1 MSEKTNDRRTIKTKK
16 AICRAF
22 AELLVEKELHKI
34 TVREIIEK
42 ADISRVTFY
51 NHYLDVYDL
60 HDKFEESIMLEMAS
74 LVLELESLPYSE
86 VFSKIIGFVDENRAA
101 FRMIF
106 SPNGTN
112 KMRFRMGT
120 LLEGLL
126 RQIYFEKN
134 EGAAGDR
141 NVDYM
146 IYYRAQGMILVIQK
160 WVLDDFKESAEV
172 ITKIMTVLDGRT
184 ENDFETWK
192 NVEKGKKGT

>member
-1 MSEKTNDRRTIKTKK
+1 MSENTNDRRTRKTKK
-16 AICRAF
+16 AICEAF
-22 AELLVEKELHKI
+22 AELLVEKKLHKI
-34 TVREIIEK
+34 TVKEIIEK

-74 LVLELESLPYSE
+74 LVLELEDVPYSE
-86 VFSKIIGFVDENRAA
+86 VFSKIIGYVDENRAA

-112 KMRFRMGT
+112 KMRFRLGT

-126 RQIYFEKN
+126 RQLYLEEN
-134 EGAAGDR
+134 EGSSADR

-146 IYYRAQGMILVIQK
+146 IYYRSQGMILVIQK
-160 WVLDDFKESAEV
+160 WVLDDFKESADI

-184 ENDFETWK
+184 EENFEAWRKEQQK
-192 NVEKGKKGT
+192 NCP

>member
-1 MSEKTNDRRTIKTKK
+1 MSDKTNDRRTIKTKK

-34 TVREIIEK
+34 TVKEIIEK

>member
-34 TVREIIEK
+34 TVKEIIEK

-126 RQIYFEKN
+126 RQIYFEEN

-146 IYYRAQGMILVIQK
+146 IYYRAQGMILVMQK

>member
-1 MSEKTNDRRTIKTKK
+1 MSDKTNDRRTRKTKK
-16 AICRAF
+16 AICEAF

-60 HDKFEESIMLEMAS
+60 HDKFEESIMLETAS
-74 LVLELESLPYSE
+74 LVLELESVSYSE
-86 VFSKIIGFVDENRAA
+86 VFSKIIGYVNENRAA

-112 KMRFRMGT
+112 KMRFRLGT

-126 RQIYFEKN
+126 RQLYLEEN
-134 EGAAGDR
+134 AGTADR
-141 NVDYM
+141 NADYM
-146 IYYRAQGMILVIQK
+146 IYYRAQGMILVLQK
-160 WVLDDFKESAEV
+160 WVLDDFKEPADV
-172 ITKIMTVLDGRT
+172 ITEIMTVLDGRT
-184 ENDFETWK
+184 ESDFGTWK
-192 NVEKGKKGT
+192 KEQQKNCP

>member
-1 MSEKTNDRRTIKTKK
+1 MSDKTNDRRTRKTKK

-22 AELLVEKELHKI
+22 AELLMEKELHKI
-34 TVREIIEK
+34 TVKEIIEK

-60 HDKFEESIMLEMAS
+60 HDKFEESIMLETAS

-112 KMRFRMGT
+112 KMRFSLGT

-126 RQIYFEKN
+126 RQLYFEKN
-134 EGAAGDR
+134 EGAAADR
-141 NVDYM
+141 NADYM
-146 IYYRAQGMILVIQK
+146 IYYRAQGMILVLQK
-160 WVLDDFKESAEV
+160 WVLNDFKEPADV
-172 ITKIMTVLDGRT
+172 ITEIMTVLDGRT
-184 ENDFETWK
+184 EENFEAWK
-192 NVEKGKKGT
+192 KKKQET